1 MQQRLGDLGYWLGD
15 ADGTWGGLT
24 TQAVYAIQKA
34 AGLER
39 DGIAGPVTRAAI
51 ADGVAPRPRSGGNAI
66 EIDLQ
71 RQLLLVVRGGKA
83 ISIHNTST
91 GSNVPYTETYK
102 GRRYSGSAHTPSGTF
117 SVFRQVDANDVG
129 PLGALWRP
137 KYFNG
142 GIAVHGAASVPPYPA
157 SHGCARLANAAM
169 NRIWANGWMPIGTTV
184 LVY

>member
-1 MQQRLGDLGYWLGD
+1 MQQRLTKLGYWLG
-15 ADGTWGGLT
+15 APDGTWGALT

-34 AGLER
+34 AGLAR
-39 DGIAGPVTRAAI
+39 DGVAGPRTRQAI
-51 ADGVAPRPRSGGNAI
+51 ADGVVPTPRSSGNAV
-66 EIDLQ
+66 EIDLE

-102 GRRYSGSAHTPSGTF
+102 GRQYSGSARTPRGTYR
-117 SVFRQVDANDVG
+117 VYRQVDANDVG

-142 GIAVHGAASVPPYPA
+142 GIAVHGAAVVPPYNA

-169 NRIWANGWMPIGTTV
+169 DRIWANGWMPIGSTV